1 MYFSMV
7 KCYAI
12 PFSATFSPDSQ
23 YKPLSNEIVSLD
35 QFTFSLSTEINTV
48 KSVKWN
54 ICSSF
59 VNNCFLFQRKFSKRE
74 KYEKFTSQ
82 HNQNLI
88 CMQ

>member
-23 YKPLSNEIVSLD
+23 YKPLNNEIVSLD

-48 KSVKWN
+48 KSVK
-54 ICSSF
+54 
-59 VNNCFLFQRKFSKRE
+59 
-74 KYEKFTSQ
+74 
-82 HNQNLI
+82 
-88 CMQ
+88 